1 MCTGV
6 LAGPDTLC
14 TGVLARPDIRG
25 WLAVSYSQG
34 GCIKHNQCW
43 SHRQEE
49 PLLLR
54 TFRCHFGAVS
64 GVPASLALGCI
75 DVRHAWAKLLASTTS
90 CIKLAIDIGPGVQ
103 SAESASHDLVQ
114 K

>member
-1 MCTGV
+1 MCV
-6 LAGPDTLC
+6 LVFWQGQTHCVLVFWRGQTSGAGLPCRTRRVNALS
-14 TGVLARPDIRG
+14 TMLE
-25 WLAVSYSQG
+25 S
-34 GCIKHNQCW
+34 
-43 SHRQEE
+43 QEE